1 VTELYIPIGDGM
13 SAAASQWGV
22 RPAIVLLHAGVA
34 DRRSWYAVMG
44 GLDRAAIAYDRPG
57 FGETPASELPYS
69 NVAHLAAVAD
79 HACTGPVVLV
89 GNSQGGLIAI
99 DYALVHPER
108 VAGLVLIAP
117 AISGAPE
124 PDWESEL
131 GADLVHTIEQAEEAD
146 ELDEL
151 NRWEL
156 RIWLDGPRQPEGRVG
171 GAIRDLVR
179 DMNRTALT
187 NDLTG
192 VGPAPEPVVAWEILE
207 ELAIPSLV
215 LTCEHDVAG
224 VTERAAELARR
235 APHARLVEL
244 GGVAHLPGLED
255 PAAVAR
261 QIDGF
266 VTSIA

>member
-1 VTELYIPIGDGM
+1 MDDL
-13 SAAASQWGV
+13 A
-22 RPAIVLLHAGVA
+22 
-34 DRRSWYAVMG
+34 
-44 GLDRAAIAYDRPG
+44 RAAIAYDRPG
-57 FGETPASELPYS
+57 FGDTPPAGVPFS
-69 NVAHLAAVAD
+69 NVAHLTAVVD
-79 HACTGPVVLV
+79 HACAGPVVLV
-89 GNSQGGLIAI
+89 GNSQGGLIAV
-99 DYALVHPER
+99 DYTLAHPER

-124 PDWESEL
+124 PDWEREL

-146 ELDEL
+146 DLDEL
-151 NRWEL
+151 NRWEV

-171 GAIRDLVR
+171 GAARDLVR
-179 DMNRTALT
+179 DMNDTALT
-187 NDLTG
+187 SDLTG
-192 VGPAPEPVVAWEILE
+192 VGPTPEPVVAWDVLE
-207 ELAIPSLV
+207 QLVTPILV

-244 GGVAHLPGLED
+244 KGVAHLPGVED

-266 VTSIA
+266 VSSVL